1 MYHILGSVQHN
12 GELTIPNIRPEHTGL
27 YICTIAM
34 DSGDDLQGAATVHV
48 ENADLSNCLVIL
60 NDKIVLETAKIT
72 LNISL
77 FI

>member
-1 MYHILGSVQHN
+1 MYHISGSAQHN

-34 DSGDDLQGAATVHV
+34 DSGDDLQGTATVHV
-48 ENADLSNCLVIL
+48 ENADLSNSLVIM
-60 NDKIVLETAKIT
+60 NNKIVLKTAQII
-72 LNISL
+72 LNVSL